1 MMEMW
6 KCHTVSKQL
15 PIPDEDSQVFWEGC
29 RRGRLLIQQCT
40 HCGAFRF
47 PPSPLCAFCLS
58 SLVTWR
64 EDPGRGEVVTFC
76 VYYAEL
82 AGPAWQAELPYTV
95 AVVRLSYSG
104 VQMLSNLVCHDLQ
117 TIQIGLPVRVGF
129 EAVSASIPLPKF
141 FPVFVEPGALQ
152 PLLDKDP
159 AAQYINSAFRQ
170 D

>member
-1 MMEMW
+1 
-6 KCHTVSKQL
+6 
-15 PIPDEDSQVFWEGC
+15 
-29 RRGRLLIQQCT
+29 
-40 HCGAFRF
+40 
-47 PPSPLCAFCLS
+47 
-58 SLVTWR
+58 VTWR